1 MDAQVVQQDPADQ
14 TMADVKSHTC
24 TPDPQRN
31 FKSFRQVQQ
40 EQRAKRANRTKPPPW
55 IARKLAVFI
64 VIGLIIFAT
73 YVYVGRACV
82 PLIRQ
87 DPGAVG
93 GGRAV
98 GISFMA
104 IYWVLWV
111 MCVWTYGKIITT
123 PPGFARDYVKPSP
136 PPNAETVAG
145 PRYESQASGPR
156 QWDAHS
162 ATNTS
167 IDPYQ
172 YDLEHAERHDVQ
184 APDLGSL
191 DTHEPVSRTTSRTG
205 VANEPRVQ
213 PQPTNADQEKTQ
225 PKSETSVT
233 VEAHHDQSDVA
244 PSPSQPGYPPPSSA
258 TAAHDPADE
267 VTELDVFPSIGSTHA
282 KTKMS
287 RETDATAV
295 QSSTLGSNTRQL
307 PPFRGFGELKPK
319 PPPPPTDLP
328 PLANTRQP
336 PRHAMLAE
344 DYRYCSREGFVK
356 PIRAHHCRVCATCVL
371 NFDHHCP
378 WIGHC
383 VGARNRKFFVNFV
396 YWGFVYCAWICFTLI
411 ALNAQA
417 SHVNKDVDIP
427 QLVVIVLT
435 GLFALF
441 TLGLGVTHTYL
452 IMLNL
457 TTVEDYGIK
466 SMQERES
473 YTLSQMFPWW
483 NLKAKKRTRRA
494 WDEEW
499 GGLKTEGNIWWLGSW
514 RTNWEQVMGKNPW
527 GWIFPIGHSEADG
540 LSYPINPRFTPDGR
554 WRRRTEWPAELR

>member
-136 PPNAETVAG
+136 PPNTETVAG

-307 PPFRGFGELKPK
+307 PPFRGDRTLCGGKKPQGMVY
-319 PPPPPTDLP
+319 PT
-328 PLANTRQP
+328 
-336 PRHAMLAE
+336 
-344 DYRYCSREGFVK
+344 
-356 PIRAHHCRVCATCVL
+356 
-371 NFDHHCP
+371 
-378 WIGHC
+378 
-383 VGARNRKFFVNFV
+383 
-396 YWGFVYCAWICFTLI
+396 
-411 ALNAQA
+411 
-417 SHVNKDVDIP
+417 
-427 QLVVIVLT
+427 LT
-435 GLFALF
+435 GKITF
-441 TLGLGVTHTYL
+441 
-452 IMLNL
+452 
-457 TTVEDYGIK
+457 
-466 SMQERES
+466 
-473 YTLSQMFPWW
+473 
-483 NLKAKKRTRRA
+483 
-494 WDEEW
+494 
-499 GGLKTEGNIWWLGSW
+499 
-514 RTNWEQVMGKNPW
+514 
-527 GWIFPIGHSEADG
+527 
-540 LSYPINPRFTPDGR
+540 
-554 WRRRTEWPAELR
+554 

>member
-1 MDAQVVQQDPADQ
+1 MI
-14 TMADVKSHTC
+14 
-24 TPDPQRN
+24 RY
-31 FKSFRQVQQ
+31 
-40 EQRAKRANRTKPPPW
+40 EQ
-55 IARKLAVFI
+55 
-64 VIGLIIFAT
+64 
-73 YVYVGRACV
+73 
-82 PLIRQ
+82 
-87 DPGAVG
+87 
-93 GGRAV
+93 
-98 GISFMA
+98 
-104 IYWVLWV
+104 
-111 MCVWTYGKIITT
+111 
-123 PPGFARDYVKPSP
+123 YVKPSP

-356 PIRAHHCRVCATCVL
+356 PIRAHHCRVCATCKL
-371 NFDHHCP
+371 
-378 WIGHC
+378 
-383 VGARNRKFFVNFV
+383 
-396 YWGFVYCAWICFTLI
+396 
-411 ALNAQA
+411 
-417 SHVNKDVDIP
+417 
-427 QLVVIVLT
+427 
-435 GLFALF
+435 
-441 TLGLGVTHTYL
+441 
-452 IMLNL
+452 
-457 TTVEDYGIK
+457 
-466 SMQERES
+466 
-473 YTLSQMFPWW
+473 
-483 NLKAKKRTRRA
+483 
-494 WDEEW
+494 
-499 GGLKTEGNIWWLGSW
+499 
-514 RTNWEQVMGKNPW
+514 
-527 GWIFPIGHSEADG
+527 
-540 LSYPINPRFTPDGR
+540 
-554 WRRRTEWPAELR
+554 